1 MAAEYESRFG
11 RQRCAVK
18 GCAEQPLSCVRTTL
32 QHRCVRPCRLAA
44 ELEDD
49 TAAPMASSQSSQT
62 TSMLPSQP
70 GGACE
75 LQQQL
80 RNMEGQVQRV
90 LQELRRKE
98 DTLARERAV
107 AIRLQVRWVHF
118 AVQVLQHAVPYR
130 KLWPC
135 LSA

>member
-1 MAAEYESRFG
+1 MRPCTLAAEFESRCG
-11 RQRCAVK
+11 RQRCAVE
-18 GCAEQPLSCVRTTL
+18 GCAEQPLSCVRTSL
-32 QHRCVRPCRLAA
+32 QHRCVRLRRLAQRCPVPCRLAA

-62 TSMLPSQP
+62 TSTLPSQP
-70 GGACE
+70 DGACE

-107 AIRLQVRWVHF
+107 AIRLQVRRVHF
-118 AVQVLQHAVPYR
+118 AV
-130 KLWPC
+130 
-135 LSA
+135 